1 MKFLEGHPILK
12 GLFDRLRNS
21 LEDISNNLSENKF
34 EAQCDKYLDFLEFLS
49 EIVTSYEEILGFLEE
64 EPILKVEFYRLRH
77 SLESPLDNCSEQNFE
92 RHYEDYQKLLSFL
105 HEIVALPKNKKFF
118 V

>member
-1 MKFLEGHPILK
+1 MKFLEGHPILE

-21 LEDISNNLSENKF
+21 LEDLSENKF
-34 EAQCDKYLDFLEFLS
+34 EAQCDKYLDCLEFLS
-49 EIVTSYEEILGFLEE
+49 EIVTSYGEILEFLEE
-64 EPILKVEFYRLRH
+64 EPILKVEFDSLRH
-77 SLESPLDNCSEQNFE
+77 SLESPPDNCSEQNFE
-92 RHYEDYQKLLSFL
+92 RHYEDYQELLSFL

>member
-21 LEDISNNLSENKF
+21 LEDLSKNFSENKF
-34 EAQCDKYLDFLEFLS
+34 ETQCDKYLDFLEFLS
-49 EIVTSYEEILGFLEE
+49 EIVTHYGDILEFIEE
-64 EPILKVEFYRLRH
+64 EPILKVEFDSLRH
-77 SLESPLDNCSEQNFE
+77 SLESPPDNFSKEDFE
-92 RHYEDYQKLLSFL
+92 RQYDNYRELLGLL
-105 HEIVALPKNKKFF
+105 HEIVTLPKKKKFF